1 MIKAVDI
8 INGCLHYFITFQI
21 FHIDLL
27 KKRFDNKGAN
37 LVYLVEKIS
46 SKELFVLK
54 MIDIGDEGYNRRK
67 ESIKNA
73 AAEINIGMSIGGES
87 IFLVHYLEMFY
98 YENFYC
104 LILEYCENGDL
115 QNEID
120 SGKTFE
126 EFV

>member
-1 MIKAVDI
+1 MFILLK
-8 INGCLHYFITFQI
+8 LYYYFNYFSL
-21 FHIDLL
+21 DLL
-27 KKRFDNKGAN
+27 KKRFDKKTSNY
-37 LVYLVEKIS
+37 VFLVEKLS

-54 MIDIGDEGYNRRK
+54 MIDVGDEGSDCRK

-73 AAEINIGMSIGGES
+73 AAEINIGMSIGQES

-98 YENFYC
+98 HKNFCC

-120 SGKTFE
+120 LKKIYE
-126 EFV
+126 ESV